1 LMEYPSDQ
9 CNTHTP
15 RVALPFLK
23 ITLNAPKPKPA
34 NYPANPKTLGEHI
47 RKKRMD
53 LGLLQRELAEI
64 IGVNAYT
71 IHNWEC
77 SHSRPQTLLIP
88 KVIKFLNHNPYKIAL
103 DSPLYGIFEN
113 IGLSSAQKTIGWRS
127 YPEMH
132 GSKT

>member
-34 NYPANPKTLGEHI
+34 HYPANPKTLGEHI

-53 LGLLQRELAEI
+53 LRLLQREVAEI
-64 IGVNAYT
+64 IGVNACT

-77 SHSRPQTLLIP
+77 SHLRPNALYIPRIIAFLERHPFVKDNETGSHKLLETHSEHL
-88 KVIKFLNHNPYKIAL
+88 FN
-103 DSPLYGIFEN
+103 SS
-113 IGLSSAQKTIGWRS
+113 IG
-127 YPEMH
+127 
-132 GSKT
+132 